1 MASFCAIINVTTYQI
16 GEILISTKDKV
27 FALLEEFK
35 NELKTR
41 LDTIYDLRQVRIATY
56 SDFQERYDTW
66 HCDEIEEAYTNWRE
80 RQDKS
85 LAKKIAETGNEYT
98 IEGYRWKVS
107 FPGDRRSD
115 TWGELVDRLGHELF
129 PTFGDDFK
137 LSDMAILQ
145 QWSNLVKIYVSKTG
159 DRDLT
164 GLVKVLEFALDT
176 MRNTLDVRTSKLRD
190 AVLIAED
197 EQSKLE
203 DKCKKTMKPYY
214 KKYHDELRHVMDEL
228 GNAGKDE
235 FVHTMSNYMIWEDF
249 NIWYNDATKGKR
261 NLDEVVKYLEL
272 AKKTSNS

>member
-1 MASFCAIINVTTYQI
+1 M
-16 GEILISTKDKV
+16 STKDKV

-66 HCDEIEEAYTNWRE
+66 YVHSLEEAYANWRE

-85 LAKKIAETGNEYT
+85 LAKKITETGNEYT

-107 FPGDRRSD
+107 FPGDKRSD
-115 TWGELVDRLGHELF
+115 TWGELVDGLGHELF

-145 QWSNLVKIYVSKTG
+145 QWSNLVKIYVSNTG
-159 DRDLT
+159 DRELT
-164 GLVKVLEFALDT
+164 GLVGVLEFALDT
-176 MRNTLDVRTSKLRD
+176 MRNTLDVRISKLRD
-190 AVLIAED
+190 AVAIVEY
-197 EQSKLE
+197 EQSNLE
-203 DKCKKTMKPYY
+203 EKCKKAMRPHY
-214 KKYHDELRHVMDEL
+214 KKYHDELRRVVGEL
-228 GNAGKDE
+228 CDNGKED
-235 FVHTMSNYMIWEDF
+235 FAFTLSSQMIWEDF

-272 AKKTSNS
+272 AKKVL

>member
-1 MASFCAIINVTTYQI
+1 MASFCAIINVTTIQI
-16 GEILISTKDKV
+16 GEILMNTKDKV
-27 FALLEEFK
+27 FALSEEFK

-66 HCDEIEEAYTNWRE
+66 YNAEIDEAYTNWRE

-107 FPGDRRSD
+107 FPRDRRSD
-115 TWGELVDRLGHELF
+115 TWGELVDGLGHELF
-129 PTFGDDFK
+129 STFGEDFK
-137 LSDMAILQ
+137 LSDIAILQ

-159 DRDLT
+159 DRELT
-164 GLVKVLEFALDT
+164 GLVEVLEIALDT
-176 MRNTLDVRTSKLRD
+176 MRNTLDARIAKLRD
-190 AVLIAED
+190 AVAIAEY
-197 EQSKLE
+197 EQSNLE
-203 DKCKKTMKPYY
+203 EKCKKAMRPHY
-214 KKYHDELRHVMDEL
+214 KKYHDELRRIVREL
-228 GNAGKDE
+228 CDNGKED
-235 FVHTMSNYMIWEDF
+235 FAFTLSSQMIWEDF

-272 AKKTSNS
+272 AKKVL

>member
-1 MASFCAIINVTTYQI
+1 MN
-16 GEILISTKDKV
+16 TKDKV
-27 FALLEEFK
+27 FVLLEEFK

-66 HCDEIEEAYTNWRE
+66 YYATIEEAYANWRE

-164 GLVKVLEFALDT
+164 GLVEVLEIAISELTSTIDA
-176 MRNTLDVRTSKLRD
+176 RISKLRD
-190 AVLIAED
+190 AVAIAET
-197 EQSKLE
+197 EQAGLE
-203 DKCKKTMKPYY
+203 EKCKKAMRPHY
-214 KKYHDELRHVMDEL
+214 KKYHDELRRVVGEL
-228 GNAGKDE
+228 CDNGKED
-235 FVHTMSNYMIWEDF
+235 FAFTLSSQMIWEDF
-249 NIWYNDATKGKR
+249 NIWYRDVTGSKR
-261 NLDEVVKYLEL
+261 NLDEVIKYLEL
-272 AKKTSNS
+272 AKKVL

>member
-1 MASFCAIINVTTYQI
+1 MN
-16 GEILISTKDKV
+16 TKDKV
-27 FALLEEFK
+27 FVLLEEFK

-41 LDTIYDLRQVRIATY
+41 LDTIYDLRQVRIAAY
-56 SDFQERYDTW
+56 KDFQERYDTW
-66 HCDEIEEAYTNWRE
+66 YYATIEEAYVNWRE

-107 FPGDRRSD
+107 FPRDRRSD

-159 DRDLT
+159 DRELT
-164 GLVKVLEFALDT
+164 GLVEVLEIALDT
-176 MRNTLDVRTSKLRD
+176 MRNTLDARIAKLRD
-190 AVLIAED
+190 AVAIAEY
-197 EQSKLE
+197 EQSNLE
-203 DKCKKTMKPYY
+203 EKCKKAMRPHY
-214 KKYHDELRHVMDEL
+214 KKYHDELRRIVREL
-228 GNAGKDE
+228 CDNGKED
-235 FVHTMSNYMIWEDF
+235 FAFTLSSQMIWEDF

-272 AKKTSNS
+272 AKKVL

>member
-1 MASFCAIINVTTYQI
+1 MTVTTNQI
-16 GEILISTKDKV
+16 GEILMSTKDEV

-41 LDTIYDLRQVRIATY
+41 LDTIYDLRQVRIAAY

-107 FPGDRRSD
+107 FTGDNRSD
-115 TWGELVDRLGHELF
+115 TWGALVDGLGHELF

-176 MRNTLDVRTSKLRD
+176 MRNTLDVRISKLRD
-190 AVLIAED
+190 AVTIAEY
-197 EQSKLE
+197 EQSNLE
-203 DKCKKTMKPYY
+203 EKCKKAMRPHY
-214 KKYHDELRHVMDEL
+214 KKYHDELRLLLRDLCDH
-228 GNAGKDE
+228 GKEE
-235 FVHTMSNYMIWEDF
+235 FVFTVSNQMITEDF
-249 NIWYNDATKGKR
+249 NIWYKDATGHKR
-261 NLDEVVKYLEL
+261 PLDEVMKYLEL
-272 AKKTSNS
+272 AKKVL

>member
-1 MASFCAIINVTTYQI
+1 MASFCAIMTITTNQI
-16 GEILISTKDKV
+16 GEILMNTKDKV

-107 FPGDRRSD
+107 FPGDNRSD
-115 TWGELVDRLGHELF
+115 TWGELVDGLGHELF

-159 DRDLT
+159 DRELT
-164 GLVKVLEFALDT
+164 GLVDVLEVALDT
-176 MRNTLDVRTSKLRD
+176 MRNALDVRISKLRD
-190 AVLIAED
+190 AVAIAED
-197 EQSKLE
+197 EQSGLE
-203 DKCKKTMKPYY
+203 EKCKKAMRPHY
-214 KKYHDELRHVMDEL
+214 KKYHDELRRIVGEL
-228 GNAGKDE
+228 CDNGKED
-235 FVHTMSNYMIWEDF
+235 FAFTLSSQMIWEDF

-272 AKKTSNS
+272 AKKVL